1 MCHNSPYVDFSTIA
15 PEEFKEKFAYVY
27 KLHIMSARLISY
39 VVLLGA
45 FYPIVIGAAQQLSKN
60 NSALKEGFE
69 FAIPIGSTVCLVL
82 FGLLM
87 KYQKNKTR
95 DVKALLVF
103 TAYFTTTPLL
113 EPDNECAEPMMNDI
127 RPNSTGGME
136 CAEPMMNSIR
146 PNSTSGMECAEPM
159 MNDIRPN
166 STSGMKCAEP
176 MMNDIRPNS
185 TSDIECVMP
194 PVGKKNPTKK
204 SLHLNILEFKYLN
217 KGFLF

>member
-113 EPDNECAEPMMNDI
+113 EPDNECAEPMMN
-127 RPNSTGGME
+127 G
-136 CAEPMMNSIR
+136 IR

-166 STSGMKCAEP
+166 STSDIECAEP

-217 KGFLF
+217 KGFIF